1 LTGGLRLD
9 NHEIYGSYWNPRLYA
24 VYNLTDNLTLKG
36 GIAKAFRAPSIR
48 EVSPGFGTLTQGG
61 ASIMYG
67 NRDLKPETSVTEEIG
82 IIYNNDRG
90 FSASATLFN
99 TDFKNKLTSY
109 DIGTKDPVTG
119 LNTFIYDNVGEANI
133 RGVELA
139 TQIPV
144 NDKWRVSANYTFTD
158 SRR

>member
-1 LTGGLRLD
+1 
-9 NHEIYGSYWNPRLYA
+9 
-24 VYNLTDNLTLKG
+24 
-36 GIAKAFRAPSIR
+36 
-48 EVSPGFGTLTQGG
+48 
-61 ASIMYG
+61 MYG

-119 LNTFIYDNVGEANI
+119 LNTLFMIMWV
-133 RGVELA
+133 R
-139 TQIPV
+139 QISEV
-144 NDKWRVSANYTFTD
+144 WSLQLRFL
-158 SRR
+158 

>member
-1 LTGGLRLD
+1 
-9 NHEIYGSYWNPRLYA
+9 
-24 VYNLTDNLTLKG
+24 
-36 GIAKAFRAPSIR
+36 
-48 EVSPGFGTLTQGG
+48 
-61 ASIMYG
+61 MYG

-82 IIYNNDRG
+82 IIYSNDSG

-144 NDKWRVSANYTFTD
+144 YDKWHVSANYTFTD
-158 SRR
+158 SRRKSDDESLNVYCTHFVGR

>member
-1 LTGGLRLD
+1 
-9 NHEIYGSYWNPRLYA
+9 
-24 VYNLTDNLTLKG
+24 
-36 GIAKAFRAPSIR
+36 
-48 EVSPGFGTLTQGG
+48 
-61 ASIMYG
+61 MYG

-82 IIYNNDRG
+82 IIYSNDSG

-133 RGVELA
+133 RGWSLQLRFLCMINGMYLQTIHLLTLVEKVM
-139 TQIPV
+139 T
-144 NDKWRVSANYTFTD
+144 KVSMA
-158 SRR
+158 SR